1 MILMDVEKIRN
12 DFPILKRKISG
23 TQVVYLDNGA
33 TSQKPVHVIEA
44 MKKYYESHNANI
56 HRSVHTLAEEATNIY
71 ENARENIASFIN
83 AEKEEVIFTKNAT
96 EAINLVMYSWGLQLN
111 KGDEIITTVM
121 DHHSNIVPWQA
132 LEKKGIK
139 LSFIDITDDGM
150 LRMEEL
156 EEKINS
162 KTKLVAVTQASN
174 VLGTINPVEEIAKL
188 AHDHGA
194 LCLVDGAQ
202 SVPKMQVDFKKIDCD
217 FLAFTGHK
225 MLGPM
230 GIGVLAAKQEILEKM
245 NPFLYGG
252 DMIKKVTVSG
262 STWNDLPWKFEA
274 GTANVEGAVGMS
286 AAVDYL
292 KRIGMN
298 SVRSHDKQITEYA
311 LEKLSEIKDIKIY
324 GPSDPEKR
332 TGAVSFNIV
341 KNNDILIHPHDLASL
356 LNDRGI
362 AIRSGNHCAQPLHE
376 RLGVPSTARASF
388 YVYST
393 KEEVDLLVKALE
405 HARKVFKLDKGD

>member
-1 MILMDVEKIRN
+1 MILMDVEKIKN

-23 TQVVYLDNGA
+23 KQVVYLDNGA

-44 MKKYYESHNANI
+44 MKRYYENHNANI
-56 HRSVHTLAEEATNIY
+56 HRSVHALAEEATKIY
-71 ENARENIASFIN
+71 ESARENVANFIN

-111 KGDEIITTVM
+111 KGDEIITTIM
-121 DHHSNIVPWQA
+121 DHHSNIVPWQF
-132 LEKKGIK
+132 LEKKGVK
-139 LSFIDITDDGM
+139 VSFIDITDDGM
-150 LRMEEL
+150 LKMDEL
-156 EEKINS
+156 GGKISS

-174 VLGTINPVEEIAKL
+174 VLGTINNVKEISKL

-202 SVPKMQVDFKKIDCD
+202 SVPKMQVDFKKINCD

-230 GIGVLAAKQEILEKM
+230 GIGILAAKHEVLEKM

-274 GTANVEGAVGMS
+274 GTANVEGAVGLS

-292 KRIGMN
+292 KKIGMD
-298 SVRSHDKQITEYA
+298 SVRSHDKQITKYA
-311 LEKLSEIKDIKIY
+311 LQKLSEIDDVAIY

-332 TGAVSFNIV
+332 TGAVSFNII
-341 KNNDILIHPHDLASL
+341 KNNNMLIHPHDLASL
-356 LNDRGI
+356 LNDKGI
-362 AIRSGNHCAQPLHE
+362 AIRSGNHCTQPLHD
-376 RLGVPSTARASF
+376 RLGVPSTSRASF
-388 YVYST
+388 YIYNT
-393 KEEVDLLVKALE
+393 KEEVDILAE
-405 HARKVFKLDKGD
+405 AINHAKKVFKLE

>member
-1 MILMDVEKIRN
+1 MILMDVEKIKN

-23 TQVVYLDNGA
+23 KQVVYLDNGA

-44 MKKYYESHNANI
+44 MKRYYENHNANI
-56 HRSVHTLAEEATNIY
+56 HRSVHALAEEATKIY
-71 ENARENIASFIN
+71 ESARENVANFIN

-111 KGDEIITTVM
+111 KGDEIITTIM
-121 DHHSNIVPWQA
+121 DHHSNIVPWQF
-132 LEKKGIK
+132 LEKKGVK
-139 LSFIDITDDGM
+139 VSFIDITDDGM
-150 LRMEEL
+150 LKMDEL
-156 EEKINS
+156 GGKISS

-174 VLGTINPVEEIAKL
+174 VLGTINNVKEISKL

-202 SVPKMQVDFKKIDCD
+202 SIPKMQVDFKKINCD

-230 GIGVLAAKQEILEKM
+230 GIGILAAKHEVLEKM

-274 GTANVEGAVGMS
+274 GTANVEGAVGLS

-292 KRIGMN
+292 KKIGMD
-298 SVRSHDKQITEYA
+298 SVRSHDKQITKYA
-311 LEKLSEIKDIKIY
+311 LQKLSEIDDVAIY

-332 TGAVSFNIV
+332 TGAVSFNII
-341 KNNDILIHPHDLASL
+341 KNNNMLIHPHDLASL
-356 LNDRGI
+356 LNDKGI
-362 AIRSGNHCAQPLHE
+362 AIRSGNHCTQPLHD
-376 RLGVPSTARASF
+376 RLGVPSTSRASF
-388 YVYST
+388 YIYNT
-393 KEEVDLLVKALE
+393 KEEVDILAE
-405 HARKVFKLDKGD
+405 AINHAKKVFKLE

>member
-1 MILMDVEKIRN
+1 MDVEKIKN

-23 TQVVYLDNGA
+23 KQVVYLDNGA

-44 MKKYYESHNANI
+44 MKRYYENHNANI
-56 HRSVHTLAEEATNIY
+56 HRSVHALAEEATKIY
-71 ENARENIASFIN
+71 ESARENVANFIN

-111 KGDEIITTVM
+111 KGDEIITTIM
-121 DHHSNIVPWQA
+121 DHHSNIVPWQF
-132 LEKKGIK
+132 LEKKGVK
-139 LSFIDITDDGM
+139 VSFIDITDDGM
-150 LRMEEL
+150 LKMDEL
-156 EEKINS
+156 GGKISS

-174 VLGTINPVEEIAKL
+174 VLGTINNVKEISKL

-202 SVPKMQVDFKKIDCD
+202 SVPKMHTDFKKINCD

-230 GIGVLAAKQEILEKM
+230 GIGILAAKHEVLEKM

-274 GTANVEGAVGMS
+274 GTANVEGAVGLS

-292 KRIGMN
+292 KKIGMD
-298 SVRSHDKQITEYA
+298 SVRSHDKQITKYA
-311 LEKLSEIKDIKIY
+311 LQKLSEIDDVAIY

-332 TGAVSFNIV
+332 TGAVSFNII
-341 KNNDILIHPHDLASL
+341 KNNNMLIHPHDLASL
-356 LNDRGI
+356 LNDKGI
-362 AIRSGNHCAQPLHE
+362 AIRSGNHCTQPLHD
-376 RLGVPSTARASF
+376 RLGVPSTSRASF
-388 YVYST
+388 YIYNT
-393 KEEVDLLVKALE
+393 KEEVDILAE
-405 HARKVFKLDKGD
+405 AINHAKKVFKLE

>member
-1 MILMDVEKIRN
+1 MILMDVEKIKN

-23 TQVVYLDNGA
+23 KQVVYLDNGA
-33 TSQKPVHVIEA
+33 TSQKPVNVIEA
-44 MKKYYESHNANI
+44 MKRYYENHNANI
-56 HRSVHTLAEEATNIY
+56 HRSVHALAEEATKIY
-71 ENARENIASFIN
+71 ESARENVANFIN

-111 KGDEIITTVM
+111 KGDEIITTIM
-121 DHHSNIVPWQA
+121 DHHSNIVPWQF
-132 LEKKGIK
+132 LEKKGVK
-139 LSFIDITDDGM
+139 VSFIDITDDGM
-150 LRMEEL
+150 LKMDEL
-156 EEKINS
+156 GGKISS

-174 VLGTINPVEEIAKL
+174 VLGTINNVKEISKL

-202 SVPKMQVDFKKIDCD
+202 SVPKMQVDFKKINCD

-230 GIGVLAAKQEILEKM
+230 GIGILAAKHEVLEKM

-274 GTANVEGAVGMS
+274 GTANVEGAVGLS

-292 KRIGMN
+292 KKIGMD
-298 SVRSHDKQITEYA
+298 SVRSHDKQITKYA
-311 LEKLSEIKDIKIY
+311 LQKLSEIDDVAIY

-332 TGAVSFNIV
+332 TGAVSFNII
-341 KNNDILIHPHDLASL
+341 KNNNMLIHPHDLASL
-356 LNDRGI
+356 LNDKGI
-362 AIRSGNHCAQPLHE
+362 AIRSGNHCTQPLHD
-376 RLGVPSTARASF
+376 RLGVPSTSRASF
-388 YVYST
+388 YIYNT
-393 KEEVDLLVKALE
+393 KEEVDILAE
-405 HARKVFKLDKGD
+405 AINHAKKVFKLE

>member
-1 MILMDVEKIRN
+1 MILMDVEKIKN

-23 TQVVYLDNGA
+23 KQVVYLDNGA

-44 MKKYYESHNANI
+44 MKRYYENHNANI
-56 HRSVHTLAEEATNIY
+56 HRSVHALAEEATKIY
-71 ENARENIASFIN
+71 ESARENIANFIN

-111 KGDEIITTVM
+111 KGDEIITTIM
-121 DHHSNIVPWQA
+121 DHHSNIVPWQF
-132 LEKKGIK
+132 LEKKGVK
-139 LSFIDITDDGM
+139 VSFIDITDDGM
-150 LRMEEL
+150 LKMDEL
-156 EEKINS
+156 GGKISS

-174 VLGTINPVEEIAKL
+174 VLGTINNVKEISKL

-202 SVPKMQVDFKKIDCD
+202 SVPKMQVDFKKINCD

-230 GIGVLAAKQEILEKM
+230 GIGILAAKHEVLEKM

-274 GTANVEGAVGMS
+274 GTANVEGAVGLS

-292 KRIGMN
+292 KKIGMD
-298 SVRSHDKQITEYA
+298 SVRSHDKQITKYA
-311 LEKLSEIKDIKIY
+311 LQKLSEIDDVAIY

-332 TGAVSFNIV
+332 TGAVSFNII
-341 KNNDILIHPHDLASL
+341 KNNNMLIHPHDLASL
-356 LNDRGI
+356 LNDKGI
-362 AIRSGNHCAQPLHE
+362 AIRSGNHCTQPLHD
-376 RLGVPSTARASF
+376 RLGVPSTSRASF
-388 YVYST
+388 YIYNT
-393 KEEVDLLVKALE
+393 KEEVDILAE
-405 HARKVFKLDKGD
+405 AINHAKKVFKLE

>member
-1 MILMDVEKIRN
+1 MSDVMEQEQIHLISQEVRK
-12 DFPILKRKISG
+12 DFPILQRKING
-23 TQVVYLDNGA
+23 HPLVYFDNSA
-33 TSQKPVHVIEA
+33 TSQKPLQVTET
-44 MKKYYESHNANI
+44 MKKYYENHNANI
-56 HRSVHTLAEEATNIY
+56 HRSVHALAEEATKIY
-71 ENARENIASFIN
+71 ESARENVANFIN

-111 KGDEIITTVM
+111 KGDEIITTIM
-121 DHHSNIVPWQA
+121 DHHSNIVPWQF
-132 LEKKGIK
+132 LEKKGVK
-139 LSFIDITDDGM
+139 VSFIDITDDGM
-150 LRMEEL
+150 LKMDEL
-156 EEKINS
+156 GGKISS

-174 VLGTINPVEEIAKL
+174 VLGTINNVKEISKL

-202 SVPKMQVDFKKIDCD
+202 SVPKMQVDFKKINCD

-230 GIGVLAAKQEILEKM
+230 GIGILAAKHEVLEKM

-274 GTANVEGAVGMS
+274 GTANVEGAVGLS

-292 KRIGMN
+292 KKIGMD
-298 SVRSHDKQITEYA
+298 SVRSHDKQITKYA
-311 LEKLSEIKDIKIY
+311 LQKLSEIDDVAIY

-332 TGAVSFNIV
+332 TGAVSFNII
-341 KNNDILIHPHDLASL
+341 KNNNMLIHPHDLASL
-356 LNDRGI
+356 LNDKGI
-362 AIRSGNHCAQPLHE
+362 AIRSGNHCTQPLHD
-376 RLGVPSTARASF
+376 RLAAVPYRNPYTARI
-388 YVYST
+388 
-393 KEEVDLLVKALE
+393 
-405 HARKVFKLDKGD
+405 